1 MAGGAAV
8 RTLEGHTNGVYSV
21 AVSPDGQHIVS
32 GSWDNTV
39 RVWRLADG
47 AAVRTLEG
55 HTSIVF
61 SVAVSPDGQHIVSG
75 LEDKTV
81 RVWSLV

>member
-1 MAGGAAV
+1 
-8 RTLEGHTNGVYSV
+8 
-21 AVSPDGQHIVS
+21 VSPDGQHIVS